1 MQVKPQ
7 VRRTVS
13 VPQPFWASMTEE
25 DEAYSLICAVDRS
38 LADCLKLLREVCVVF
53 GLIQCHFSFNCSPEV
68 V

>member
-1 MQVKPQ
+1 MQGKPQ

-38 LADCLKLLREVCVVF
+38 LADCLKLLREVCVLY
-53 GLIQCHFSFNCSPEV
+53 LI
-68 V
+68 